1 MRLFIIYGRQLDLFN
16 GSNVHAIEVFNN
28 LQNLGVDTFLF
39 SKSSKA
45 GNLKKRENIIEIP
58 STHFDF
64 PFANYLNII
73 IYQISLL
80 THLIYYSIKL
90 RPDLFYTRLAGNS
103 IAPAIVSSLL
113 RISQVGEI
121 NGITIDEMEIQG
133 ASRFKMKLAQFLE
146 NINFATCKKL
156 VAVTDGVKQRL
167 VDLYAIPEFQIV
179 VINNGANTKLFSPM
193 DRNKAKSELKLDN
206 SLQYVCF
213 VGNLIYW
220 QGVEYLIK
228 ASPLILKK
236 YPNTRFLV
244 VGDGVMKEEL
254 MQLADDLGSL
264 DKVLFVGRVPYEKV
278 PVYINASDICV
289 APFIRERNSKIGL
302 SALKTYEYLA
312 CGKPLVASRIPGVK
326 ELIESSGGGISVRP
340 EDPEELSTAVIKLLP
355 DENTRNQMG
364 KKGRKYIIENH
375 SWESVAR
382 KVRDICKQAI
392 KI

>member
-28 LQNLGVDTFLF
+28 LQNLGVDAFLF
-39 SKSSKA
+39 SKSSKT

-103 IAPAIVSSLL
+103 IAPAVVSSVL
-113 RISQVGEI
+113 RINQVGEI

-133 ASRFKMKLAQFLE
+133 ASKFKMKIAQLLE

-156 VAVTDGVKQRL
+156 VAVTGGVKQRL
-167 VDLYAIPEFQIV
+167 MDLYAIPESQII

-193 DRNKAKSELKLDN
+193 DKNKAKSELKLDN

-220 QGVEYLIK
+220 QGVEYLIR
-228 ASPLILKK
+228 ASPFILKK
-236 YPNTRFLV
+236 CPNTRFLV

-264 DKVLFVGRVPYEKV
+264 DKVLFIGRVPYEKV
-278 PVYINASDICV
+278 PIYINASDVCV

-326 ELIESSGGGISVRP
+326 ELIETSGGGISVRP

-364 KKGRKYIIENH
+364 KKGRNYIIENH

-382 KVRDICKQAI
+382 KVKDVCKQAV

>member
-28 LQNLGVDTFLF
+28 LQNLGVDAFLF

-133 ASRFKMKLAQFLE
+133 ASIFKMKLAQFLE

-156 VAVTDGVKQRL
+156 VAVTGGVKQRL
-167 VDLYAIPEFQIV
+167 MDLYAIPEFQIV

-254 MQLADDLGSL
+254 MQLANDLGSL

-312 CGKPLVASRIPGVK
+312 CGKPLIASRIPGVK

>member
-28 LQNLGVDTFLF
+28 LQNLGVDAFLF
-39 SKSSKA
+39 SKSSKT
-45 GNLKKRENIIEIP
+45 GNLKKENIIEIP

-90 RPDLFYTRLAGNS
+90 RPDLFYTRLSGNS
-103 IAPAIVSSLL
+103 IAPAVVSFLL
-113 RISQVGEI
+113 KINQVGEI
-121 NGITIDEMEIQG
+121 NGITVDEMEIQG
-133 ASRFKMKLAQFLE
+133 ASKFKMKIAQFLE
-146 NINFATCKKL
+146 KINFATCKKL
-156 VAVTDGVKQRL
+156 VAVTDGVKKRL
-167 VDLYAIPEFQIV
+167 MDLYAIPESQII

-193 DRNKAKSELKLDN
+193 DKNKAKSELKLDN
-206 SLQYVCF
+206 SLKYVCF

-236 YPNTRFLV
+236 CPDTRFLV

-264 DKVLFVGRVPYEKV
+264 DKTLFVGRVPYEKV
-278 PVYINASDICV
+278 PIYINASDVCV

-326 ELIESSGGGISVRP
+326 ELIETSGSGILVRP

-364 KKGRKYIIENH
+364 KKGRNYIIENH

-382 KVRDICKQAI
+382 KVKDVCKQAI

>member
-28 LQNLGVDTFLF
+28 LQNLGVDAFLF
-39 SKSSKA
+39 SKSSKT
-45 GNLKKRENIIEIP
+45 GNLKKENIIEIP

-90 RPDLFYTRLAGNS
+90 RPDLFYTRLSGNS
-103 IAPAIVSSLL
+103 IAPAIVSFLL
-113 RISQVGEI
+113 KINQVGEI
-121 NGITIDEMEIQG
+121 NGITVDEMEIQG
-133 ASRFKMKLAQFLE
+133 ASKFKIKIAQVLE

-156 VAVTDGVKQRL
+156 VAVTDGVKKRL
-167 VDLYAIPEFQIV
+167 MDLYAIPESQII
-179 VINNGANTKLFSPM
+179 VINNGANTRLFSPM
-193 DRNKAKSELKLDN
+193 DKNKAKSELKLDN
-206 SLQYVCF
+206 SLKYVCF

-236 YPNTRFLV
+236 CPDTRFLV

-264 DKVLFVGRVPYEKV
+264 DKTLFVGRVPYEKV
-278 PVYINASDICV
+278 PVYINASDVCV

-326 ELIESSGGGISVRP
+326 ELIETSGSGISVRP

-364 KKGRKYIIENH
+364 KKGRNYIIENH

-382 KVRDICKQAI
+382 KVKDVCKQAI

>member
-39 SKSSKA
+39 SKSSKT

-133 ASRFKMKLAQFLE
+133 ASRFKMRLAQFLE

-167 VDLYAIPEFQIV
+167 VDLYAIPESQVV

-193 DRNKAKSELKLDN
+193 DRIKAKSELKLDN

-312 CGKPLVASRIPGVK
+312 CGKPLIASRIPGVK

>member
-39 SKSSKA
+39 SKSSKT

-103 IAPAIVSSLL
+103 IAPAVVSSLL

-133 ASRFKMKLAQFLE
+133 ASRFKMRLAQFLE

-167 VDLYAIPEFQIV
+167 VDLYAIPESQVV

-193 DRNKAKSELKLDN
+193 DRIKAKSELKLDN

-312 CGKPLVASRIPGVK
+312 CGKPLIASRIPGVK

>member
-28 LQNLGVDTFLF
+28 LQNLGVDAFLF
-39 SKSSKA
+39 SKSSKT

-113 RISQVGEI
+113 KINQVGEI

-133 ASRFKMKLAQFLE
+133 ASKFKIKLAQFLE

-156 VAVTDGVKQRL
+156 VAVTGGVKQRL
-167 VDLYAIPEFQIV
+167 MDLYAIPESQII

-193 DRNKAKSELKLDN
+193 DKNKAKSELKLDN

-228 ASPLILKK
+228 ASPFILKK

-244 VGDGVMKEEL
+244 VGDGVMKKEL

-264 DKVLFVGRVPYEKV
+264 DKILFIGRVPYEKV
-278 PVYINASDICV
+278 PIYINASDVCV

-326 ELIESSGGGISVRP
+326 ELIETSGGGISVRP

-364 KKGRKYIIENH
+364 KKGRNYIIENH

-382 KVRDICKQAI
+382 KVKDVCKQAI